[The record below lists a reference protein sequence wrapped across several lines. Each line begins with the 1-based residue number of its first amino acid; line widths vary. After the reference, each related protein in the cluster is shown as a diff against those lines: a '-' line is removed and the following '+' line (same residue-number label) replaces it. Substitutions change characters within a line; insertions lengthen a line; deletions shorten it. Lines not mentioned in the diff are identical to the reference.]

1 MPVVQIRDVR
11 EDTVGRLKAKAALQ
25 GVSLSDY
32 LRAEL
37 DRLAGR
43 PTMEEYLERVRRMRP
58 KLDAPITGAEAIRL
72 SREEMDEKWERLIP

>member
-1 MPVVQIRDVR
+1 MPIVQIRDVR
-11 EDTVGRLKAKAALQ
+11 EDTVRRLKAKAALQ

-43 PTMEEYLERVRRMRP
+43 PTMKEYLELVRGLR
-58 KLDAPITGAEAIRL
+58 LDSPISGAEAIRL
-72 SREEMDEKWERLIP
+72 AREEMDEKWERHFP

>member
-1 MPVVQIRDVR
+1 MAIVQIRDVP
-11 EDTVGRLKAKAALQ
+11 EDTVRRLKAKAALQ

-43 PTMEEYLERVRRMRP
+43 PTMEEYLELIRDLR
-58 KLDAPITGAEAIRL
+58 LDSPISGAEAIRL
-72 SREEMDEKWERLIP
+72 SREEMDEKWDRLRP